1 MDLELSISE
10 KLALELI
17 NKKFGNMVKYI
28 KFQDGLIKIG
38 IHIMLS
44 VIKIEVKMI
53 EISPRAGIKIK
64 FVGQGVKS
72 FMVKKVIGAFYEKAK
87 LQKLDEDDAY
97 FYSWGQFLDKL
108 GNYKEIVLKT
118 KSVEA
123 FSENEHLT
131 LKLTML

>member
-17 NKKFGNMVKYI
+17 NKRFGNMLEYI

-44 VIKIEVKMI
+44 VINIEVEII
-53 EISPRAGIKIK
+53 EILQDGIKIK

-72 FMVKKVIGAFYEKAK
+72 FMVKKVIGAFYEKAQ
-87 LQKLDEDDAY
+87 LQKLDENDTY

-108 GNYKEIVLKT
+108 GSYKDIVLNT
-118 KSVEA
+118 KLIEA
-123 FSENEHLT
+123 LSENEYLT
-131 LKLTML
+131 FKLTML

>member
-10 KLALELI
+10 KLALELL
-17 NKKFGNMVKYI
+17 NKKFGNMLKYI
-28 KFQDGLIKIG
+28 KFQNGLIKIG

-44 VIKIEVKMI
+44 VINIEVKII
-53 EISPRAGIKIK
+53 EILPKDGVKIQ

-87 LQKLDEDDAY
+87 LQKLDENDTY

-108 GNYKEIVLKT
+108 GNYKDIVLNT
-118 KSVEA
+118 KSIEA
-123 FSENEHLT
+123 LSENEHLT
-131 LKLTML
+131 FKLTML